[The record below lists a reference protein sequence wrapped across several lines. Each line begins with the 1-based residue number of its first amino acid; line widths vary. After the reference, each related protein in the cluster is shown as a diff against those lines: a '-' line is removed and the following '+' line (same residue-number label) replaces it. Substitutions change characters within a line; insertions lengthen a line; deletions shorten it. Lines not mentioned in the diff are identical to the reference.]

1 MPYYEVGLFLQS
13 CWALFFEFNTRFE
26 VDQCYELNTRLVQ
39 LLFILPMT
47 IAID

>member
-1 MPYYEVGLFLQS
+1 MEWAYFCNRVGRS
-13 CWALFFEFNTRFE
+13 FFEFNARFK
-26 VDQCYELNTRLVQ
+26 VDQCYEVNTSLVQ